1 MSNNV
6 RSKLTV
12 MSKIFVEVIDEYES
26 LKNERNAVIN
36 RNKDLHVKCRE
47 LEERL
52 SIKEAEQ
59 EEEALLI
66 CNLKEQLETLQL
78 NYIKMN
84 CVECG
89 TTITEDDLQISLEHS
104 MLVCEG
110 CSENTIN

>member
-1 MSNNV
+1 MSV
-6 RSKLTV
+6 RSKLTE

-26 LKNERNAVIN
+26 LKNERNALIN

-59 EEEALLI
+59 EEEALII
-66 CNLKEQLETLQL
+66 CNLKERLEALEL

-84 CVECG
+84 CNECG
-89 TTITEDDLQISLEHS
+89 ITITEDDLQISLEHS

-110 CSENTIN
+110 CCENKSN